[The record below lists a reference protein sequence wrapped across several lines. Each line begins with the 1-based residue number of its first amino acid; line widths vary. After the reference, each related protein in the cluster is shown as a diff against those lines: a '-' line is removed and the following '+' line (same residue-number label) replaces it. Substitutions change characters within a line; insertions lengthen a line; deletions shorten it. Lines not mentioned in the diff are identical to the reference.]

1 MARVIDFYNFLDS
14 ICPFS
19 LQEDWDN
26 SGLLV
31 GDKNKEVTRAAVV
44 LDITEDAVQ
53 YASQVG
59 AELIISHH
67 PVIFKAKREL
77 LKGDAVYTLA
87 QNSMSAICAHTNLDC
102 AGGGVN
108 DVLAQL
114 LDIQNVEVFP
124 CDCSPELLR
133 VGVLPQKMSADELAL
148 QIKDAL
154 GGCVRYCCE
163 EKQIESVALCSGSG
177 CSFVPDVIKAGID
190 SFITGD
196 ASHHDFID
204 CKEKDLALFAAG
216 HFETEA
222 ISIKPLCDRLQEKF
236 DNVKFT
242 VFEQKTPITYI

>member
-14 ICPFS
+14 IYPFS

-204 CKEKDLALFAAG
+204 CKEKGLALFAAG
-216 HFETEA
+216 HFETENPVVSVLA
-222 ISIKPLCDRLQEKF
+222 NKLRCEFPDTDIIVIPQKNP
-236 DNVKFT
+236 VK
-242 VFEQKTPITYI
+242 YI

>member
-102 AGGGVN
+102 ANGGVKLLMMN
-108 DVLAQL
+108 FAVSGKSICCPRGGKRDKTITFSLNKNIFIIYSRGKVIVL
-114 LDIQNVEVFP
+114 I
-124 CDCSPELLR
+124 
-133 VGVLPQKMSADELAL
+133 
-148 QIKDAL
+148 
-154 GGCVRYCCE
+154 
-163 EKQIESVALCSGSG
+163 
-177 CSFVPDVIKAGID
+177 
-190 SFITGD
+190 
-196 ASHHDFID
+196 
-204 CKEKDLALFAAG
+204 
-216 HFETEA
+216 
-222 ISIKPLCDRLQEKF
+222 
-236 DNVKFT
+236 
-242 VFEQKTPITYI
+242 